1 MRKVEDLRS
10 GWDQEKASEKAAAEK
25 KSTKN
30 KAPKA
35 PDAADD
41 DLFPEEDE
49 QPVPA
54 STENLFDDSD
64 DSDVEQEKPKDAA
77 EKPTEGEEK
86 PADGEPAAETTQQ
99 DLFGDSSDDES
110 DEELVPSG
118 TKRGNEAKEDEE
130 DKQPT
135 KKRKVFG
142 DDDDSD

>member
-1 MRKVEDLRS
+1 MRKVEDLRA
-10 GWDQEKASEKAAAEK
+10 GWDHKKASEKAVAEK

-49 QPVPA
+49 QPAPA

-77 EKPTEGEEK
+77 EKPTEGEW
-86 PADGEPAAETTQQ
+86 
-99 DLFGDSSDDES
+99 
-110 DEELVPSG
+110 
-118 TKRGNEAKEDEE
+118 
-130 DKQPT
+130 
-135 KKRKVFG
+135 VFSYRLSAG
-142 DDDDSD
+142 SIDQLLR